1 MALVVSVG
9 YSTPTTAKGT
19 ERKQKLGL
27 NRADHRSPENQ
38 SFLILRNPFPLRLPH
53 PIDLSIGV
61 FRCSNYS
68 PCALFFPR
76 PTDLPVYSCFP
87 AFSRFRTRVNELIFY
102 S

>member
-38 SFLILRNPFPLRLPH
+38 SFLILRNPFPLRLP
-53 PIDLSIGV
+53 IQSICPSV
-61 FRCSNYS
+61 FFAVATIARALYS
-68 PCALFFPR
+68 FSVRRIFPSI
-76 PTDLPVYSCFP
+76 LVFLHFL
-87 AFSRFRTRVNELIFY
+87 AFAHE
-102 S
+102 